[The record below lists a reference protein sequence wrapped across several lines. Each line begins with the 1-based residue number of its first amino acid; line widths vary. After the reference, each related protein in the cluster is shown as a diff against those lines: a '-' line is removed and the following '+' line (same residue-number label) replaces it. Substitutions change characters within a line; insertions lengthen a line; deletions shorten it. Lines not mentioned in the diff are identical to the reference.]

1 MRLSQNL
8 TFSWRTICCFK
19 DKKKKTNVN
28 NGGLLTS
35 CPAIGQISDTHTPS
49 QIGITTMFV
58 NSFNHCSRQ
67 IQDITTWA
75 LQQQAY
81 KDDISRILKRTT
93 SYYFR
98 TSMKGREICYFG
110 HSMRK
115 NLLWWNTGVEGT
127 AGLLSGQAQARI
139 KFCQARIHLG
149 HLRKPREL
157 QLSSKQQ
164 FFECLSPTPLLK
176 CCNSRILQYISRLE
190 TKFQYIW

>member
-1 MRLSQNL
+1 MIQTNLQPMRLSQNL

-67 IQDITTWA
+67 IRDITTWA

-115 NLLWWNTGVEGT
+115 
-127 AGLLSGQAQARI
+127 I
-139 KFCQARIHLG
+139 
-149 HLRKPREL
+149 
-157 QLSSKQQ
+157 
-164 FFECLSPTPLLK
+164 SPVVK
-176 CCNSRILQYISRLE
+176 YGCWRNSRITLGSSSSQNQVLSS
-190 TKFQYIW
+190 